1 MKKYWKLIQQHL
13 GVDADGIPGPK
24 TALAL
29 LDRLGIRQP
38 EQSWPSQE
46 EVRSGKSV
54 FGRAGDESNM
64 TSIKLP
70 YIMRLAW
77 ETNTTVSTMRCHKLV
92 AEPLVRIFQAT
103 LDHYGMEKI
112 RELGLDLYGGCFNNR
127 SIIGGKATSM
137 HAWGNRRGHGPGQKR
152 PEHPRAESG
161 IVRTGV
167 RRLLAIRGS
176 GGGRIPGTLP
186 RLRLDALPVRYSLT
200 GVDANVLQPSSQRR
214 RRAGQSSPFPPCP
227 RKERFFSSRKLSPGR
242 WRSSP
247 RS

>member
-1 MKKYWKLIQQHL
+1 M
-13 GVDADGIPGPK
+13 DADGIPGPK

-29 LDRLGIRQP
+29 LEKLDIRQP
-38 EQSWPSQE
+38 EHSWPSQE
-46 EVRSGKSV
+46 DVRSGKSV

-70 YIMRLAW
+70 YVMRLAW

-92 AEPLVRIFQAT
+92 AEPLVRIFQAA

-137 HAWGNRRGHGPGQKR
+137 HAWGIAVDMDPDRNGLNVSAPKAVLSGPEYTAFWQFV
-152 PEHPRAESG
+152 EAEG
-161 IVRTGV
+161 
-167 RRLLAIRGS
+167 
-176 GGGRIPGTLP
+176 
-186 RLRLDALPVRYSLT
+186 
-200 GVDANVLQPSSQRR
+200 NVLQPSSQRR

-227 RKERFFSSRKLSPGR
+227 IKERFFSSRKLSPGR

>member
-77 ETNTTVSTMRCHKLV
+77 ETNTS
-92 AEPLVRIFQAT
+92 
-103 LDHYGMEKI
+103 
-112 RELGLDLYGGCFNNR
+112 
-127 SIIGGKATSM
+127 
-137 HAWGNRRGHGPGQKR
+137 
-152 PEHPRAESG
+152 
-161 IVRTGV
+161 
-167 RRLLAIRGS
+167 LLAS
-176 GGGRIPGTLP
+176 
-186 RLRLDALPVRYSLT
+186 
-200 GVDANVLQPSSQRR
+200 PSSSRR
-214 RRAGQSSPFPPCP
+214 
-227 RKERFFSSRKLSPGR
+227 
-242 WRSSP
+242 
-247 RS
+247 

>member
-54 FGRAGDESNM
+54 FGHAGDESNM

-77 ETNTTVSTMRCHKLV
+77 ETNTTASTMRCHKLV

-127 SIIGGKATSM
+127 SIIG
-137 HAWGNRRGHGPGQKR
+137 
-152 PEHPRAESG
+152 
-161 IVRTGV
+161 VRTGV

>member
-1 MKKYWKLIQQHL
+1 MKKYWKLIQQ
-13 GVDADGIPGPK
+13 
-24 TALAL
+24 
-29 LDRLGIRQP
+29 LGIRQP

-77 ETNTTVSTMRCHKLV
+77 ETNTTASTMRCHKLV

-137 HAWGNRRGHGPGQKR
+137 HAWGIAVDIPAPKAVLSGPEYAAFWQFV
-152 PEHPRAESG
+152 EAEGAVS
-161 IVRTGV
+161 
-167 RRLLAIRGS
+167 L
-176 GGGRIPGTLP
+176 GRSRDYDWMHFQFATL
-186 RLRLDALPVRYSLT
+186 
-200 GVDANVLQPSSQRR
+200 
-214 RRAGQSSPFPPCP
+214 
-227 RKERFFSSRKLSPGR
+227 
-242 WRSSP
+242 
-247 RS
+247 